1 MASAV
6 TVGSGKF
13 TYEVVEGWETLPEG
27 YSWNEVAAVAV
38 DANDRV
44 YAFNRGPNPMIVFD
58 SDGNFLSSWGEEL
71 LQARARASPSRPT
84 APCSVLTTS
93 TIRSASALPTAR
105 SS

>member
-58 SDGNFLSSWGEEL
+58 SDGNFLSSW
-71 LQARARASPSRPT
+71 ARASSSVRTASPSRPT
-84 APCSVLTTS
+84 APYSVPTTS

-105 SS
+105 CS